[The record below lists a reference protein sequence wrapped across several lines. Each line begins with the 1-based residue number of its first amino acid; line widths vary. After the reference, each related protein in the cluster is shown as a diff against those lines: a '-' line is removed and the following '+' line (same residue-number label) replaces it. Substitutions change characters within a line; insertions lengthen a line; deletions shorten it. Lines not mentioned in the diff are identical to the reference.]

1 MANKIV
7 DYIKLLTMIKEGKIV
22 EGITIE
28 RYEGQLLCGTYI
40 LSRGKLVLNIGESV
54 LENIN
59 SYETLFNSTFKIISE
74 ETNIDNLEELPIY
87 ENIENYNNMSI
98 RANRLAI
105 NDLIKAVKQI
115 NKKLEER

>member
-1 MANKIV
+1 MKDEV
-7 DYIKLLTMIKEGKIV
+7 
-22 EGITIE
+22 
-28 RYEGQLLCGTYI
+28 LCGTYI
-40 LSRGKLVLNIGESV
+40 LSNKEFILKEGDSTLEELNKREK
-54 LENIN
+54 
-59 SYETLFNSTFKIISE
+59 LFNSTFKIISE

-115 NKKLEER
+115 NKKLEEK